1 MTNDLY
7 PLRFQPIIRQY
18 IWGGRRLASHLN
30 KSIGSGDDYAE
41 SWELVDHG
49 EDQSVVAHGHLSGET
64 LSNLIHRFGSSL
76 LGDSCVAQIGA
87 ANRPEQLRHRFPLLL
102 KFLDANRVLSVQ
114 VHPDDEYGRTMS
126 PPDLGK
132 TEAWYVLHA
141 DPGSAI
147 YAGLKTGV
155 TRSDLAE
162 AIQDGT
168 TESCLH
174 KITPQKGDCIFIP
187 AGTVHAI
194 GGGLLIA
201 EIQQASD
208 TTFRLFDWNRVDKN
222 GNSRPLHVEQSL
234 DVVNY
239 DRGPVNPQLPQSN
252 VEKAID
258 DQDSTQCQQLVACDK
273 FVLNRWTSSKPISL
287 GGDNRFRIIAITEGS
302 AQVENDPAGK
312 PLALAETMLIPAS
325 TGSTRLTP
333 PSNLPAFELLEIRTA
348 D

>member
-1 MTNDLY
+1 MADGLY
-7 PLRFQPIIRQY
+7 PLRFQPVFRQY

-30 KSIGSGDDYAE
+30 KSIGPGDDYAE

-49 EDQSVVAHGHLSGET
+49 EDQSIVEHGHLSGET
-64 LSNLIHRFGSSL
+64 LSNLIRRYGSSL
-76 LGDSCVAQIGA
+76 LGDSCFEQIRA
-87 ANRPEQLRHRFPLLL
+87 TDRPEQLRHRFPLLL

-147 YAGLKTGV
+147 YAGLNTGV
-155 TRSDLAE
+155 TRSDLAD
-162 AIQDGT
+162 AIQNGT

-208 TTFRLFDWNRVDKN
+208 TTFRLFDWNRVDKD
-222 GNSRPLHVEQSL
+222 GNSRPLHIEQSL

-239 DRGPVNPQLPQSN
+239 DRGPVNPQQSQTI
-252 VEKAID
+252 VDKD
-258 DQDSTQCQQLVACDK
+258 GTQCERLVACDK
-273 FVLNRWTSSKPISL
+273 FVLKRWKSSKPISL
-287 GGDNRFRIIAITEGS
+287 GGDNRFRIVAITKGS
-302 AQVENDPAGK
+302 VRVENDPAAK

-325 TGSTRLTP
+325 NGPTQLTP
-333 PSNLPAFELLEIRTA
+333 PPNSPAFELLEILI
-348 D
+348 DD